1 VSTGT
6 ATVTGVATNYVFTA
20 HSNGNAS
27 SAGTNALSEANVED
41 STQVSV
47 TGGGGDDL
55 LSGYK
60 LNDTISGGAG
70 NDTISLYGQTQ
81 DLTMAAGAGA
91 ATTVAIT
98 INGVSVTYTD
108 DTANANTS
116 AANAVTA
123 INLLTASH
131 GAVASAAANVVTLTY
146 SRYSTGAVEVTDT
159 RGSLAVAAVA
169 TTNAANAGDDVLNG
183 DAGNDTIFGGAGADT
198 IDGGTGNDS
207 ITGGDGADTINVS
220 SGTDTV
226 VQDGTASGGVTFVN
240 GTNSGNSA
248 TAIDAGDTWTF
259 TALDVITGLS
269 TGDTLVLPGTQAS
282 AAISVSGST
291 GTIDVSTGTNGDYAY
306 VRGTYTAGAT
316 AGAGTFA
323 YSATGSDWL
332 VLYDDNGQSGT
343 GNVDAVVLVGT
354 ATSEATAL
362 VPTIG

>member
-1 VSTGT
+1 
-6 ATVTGVATNYVFTA
+6 
-20 HSNGNAS
+20 
-27 SAGTNALSEANVED
+27 
-41 STQVSV
+41 
-47 TGGGGDDL
+47 
-55 LSGYK
+55 
-60 LNDTISGGAG
+60 
-70 NDTISLYGQTQ
+70 
-81 DLTMAAGAGA
+81 M
-91 ATTVAIT
+91 
-98 INGVSVTYTD
+98 
-108 DTANANTS
+108 
-116 AANAVTA
+116 
-123 INLLTASH
+123 
-131 GAVASAAANVVTLTY
+131 
-146 SRYSTGAVEVTDT
+146 
-159 RGSLAVAAVA
+159 
-169 TTNAANAGDDVLNG
+169 
-183 DAGNDTIFGGAGADT
+183 
-198 IDGGTGNDS
+198 
-207 ITGGDGADTINVS
+207 
-220 SGTDTV
+220 
-226 VQDGTASGGVTFVN
+226 GVTFVN

-332 VLYDDNGQSGT
+332 VLYDDNGQTGA